1 MNFNNI
7 NLVLVGA
14 KNSGK
19 TYYLSKLSEKL
30 ISTNDDTTQYINTI
44 KKDIEENGQTKATSS
59 SWYELSFKYNHKN
72 HGNIHFT
79 IDDYDG
85 NLTETMSNNVNKED
99 KDKLK
104 NNVRQSKGCIFFI
117 PYEENIERLNKFSD
131 EIDSFI
137 RSAEFSKQTK
147 SPIPACIVVTKWD
160 DSKFFGKENEIE
172 EAEKYLQ
179 NSKNLDV
186 VYNKIKDH
194 FQNYKLMVLSSTKN
208 YKVYEAIDFCFEKT
222 FEQWYKRAKEL
233 EEKNEWEN
241 LCEYLQYRWNDIEKC
256 KSYDFKTIYE
266 NSEKEFIK
274 ILKEQISKASS
285 LNKKEEIGNKYR
297 EYNFN
302 INKDGNEILKQL
314 EQDIKNKKSIIEDK
328 KLKNKIL
335 TILTIVVCIAIY
347 FIYHQNSEYEEKYK
361 NIIMAYEKDR
371 SYKDIKPLIDDF
383 KSFDTFVVFNIQ
395 NKKDKIYQIE
405 IDLKNKEN
413 KEIKEIEE
421 NNTISIS
428 EKKIVLEQKFVNNET
443 SIKKLEV
450 LEKDKYKDK
459 LKSDIND
466 CLKISCI
473 ETNQSSLNKIENYI
487 NQIDNKFSDDYEL
500 KSLKDNLHQKQEN
513 IEKEMEIKEFISE
526 IGNYLNNFNV
536 ENIDETIEQ
545 IENYIKKI
553 DSEFS
558 NEERLNEQKSK
569 LNQKRID
576 IWKKSVDKCLKVDS
590 DCDEQEIEKLKDK
603 LSDVDEY
610 EINELKTSLEN
621 KKKFIS
627 LQNKI
632 GEQEINKIDDIEG
645 ISKVEEQNFKDFQE
659 DYKNK
664 IHEILKG
671 KYDNYFKDKIVK
683 DIPSDIL
690 DDGATSGWKQRYEK
704 FKATL
709 QTKLGYGYK
718 IEDSKELKKF
728 EEDLENLKHI
738 KQNGLTNI
746 EVAIKGKED
755 NSISFGCG
763 SFNTSS
769 WSVGRSKKEIIIEGF
784 SSKLTHK
791 NAYEECKDETIVFK
805 DNITLEEKEYILNLT
820 EENILNNF
828 ELKEQTISF
837 ELRELWDLFNENEVI
852 KHIDANKIE
861 LKFERK
867 K

>member
-59 SWYELSFKYNHKN
+59 SWYKLSFKYNHDK
-72 HGNIHFT
+72 HGNINFT

-99 KDKLK
+99 KEKLK
-104 NNVRQSKGCIFFI
+104 KNVRQSKGCIFFI
-117 PYEENIERLNKFSD
+117 PYEKTIERLNQFSD

-137 RSAEFSKQTK
+137 RSAQFSKQNK

-160 DSKFFGKENEIE
+160 DSDFFKKENEIE

-179 NSKNLDV
+179 NNKNLDV
-186 VYNKIKDH
+186 IYNKIKDY
-194 FQNYKLMVLSSTKN
+194 FQNYKIMVLSSTKN

-222 FEQWYKRAKEL
+222 FEQWYKRAEEL

-241 LCEYLQYRWNDIEKC
+241 LCEYLQDRWNDIEKC
-256 KSYDFKTIYE
+256 KSYDFKAIYK
-266 NSEKEFIK
+266 NAEKEFIK
-274 ILKEQISKASS
+274 ILNEQIQKATS
-285 LNKKEEIGNKYR
+285 LKKKEEISNKNK
-297 EYNFN
+297 EFNFN

-314 EQDIKNKKSIIEDK
+314 EQDIKNEKSIIEDK
-328 KLKNKIL
+328 KLKNKII

-347 FIYHQNSEYEEKYK
+347 FIYNQNSEYEEKYK

-383 KSFDTFVVFNIQ
+383 KIFDTFVVFNIQ
-395 NKKDKIYQIE
+395 NRKDKIYQIE

-421 NNTISIS
+421 NNTMSSS
-428 EKKIVLEQKFVNNET
+428 EKKIVLDQKFVNNET
-443 SIKKLEV
+443 STKKLEA

-466 CLKISCI
+466 CLQISCI
-473 ETNQSSLNKIENYI
+473 ETNQSSLNKIDNYI

-500 KSLKDNLHQKQEN
+500 KRLKDNLHQKQEN

-526 IGNYLNNFNV
+526 IGNYLNNFNI

-558 NEERLNEQKSK
+558 NEERLNEKKSK

-576 IWKKSVDKCLKVDS
+576 IWKTNVEECLKI
-590 DCDEQEIEKLKDK
+590 DCDEDKIDGLKAK
-603 LSDVDEY
+603 LSDVDDY

-621 KKKFIS
+621 KKKFIQ
-627 LQNKI
+627 LKNKI
-632 GEQEINKIDDIEG
+632 EEHEINKIDDVEK
-645 ISKVEEQNFKDFQE
+645 ISNIEEQEFKNFQE
-659 DYKNK
+659 DYKKK
-664 IHEILKG
+664 IYEILKV
-671 KYDNYFKDKIVK
+671 KYDNYFENKIVNA
-683 DIPSDIL
+683 IPTNIL
-690 DDGATSGWKQRYEK
+690 DDGATSGWKNIYEK
-704 FKATL
+704 FKDNL
-709 QTKLGYGYK
+709 NTKLGYTYK
-718 IEDSKELKKF
+718 IKDSKELKKF
-728 EEDLENLKHI
+728 EENLENLENL

-763 SFNTSS
+763 INTGSLS
-769 WSVGRSKKEIIIEGF
+769 IGRSKEEIIIEGF
-784 SSKLTHK
+784 SSKLTYE
-791 NAYEECKDETIVFK
+791 NASKCENNTRVFK
-805 DNITLEEKEYILNLT
+805 DNITLEEKEYILDLT
-820 EENILNNF
+820 EVNLVHNF
-828 ELKEQTISF
+828 KLEEQTISF
-837 ELRELWDLFNENEVI
+837 ELRELWNLFNDNDKEII
-852 KHIDANKIE
+852 KHIDDDKIE
-861 LKFERK
+861 LKFKRK